1 MSEEIQDIQW
11 HPPFRGAVRLE
22 LEPYKD
28 ILEYVNEKTLTKKS
42 LQIDLLVIKKRADV
56 KIENP
61 IGEIFRAVN
70 ILEYKSPTDYVSIDD
85 FYKVSPMRIS

>member
-1 MSEEIQDIQW
+1 MQYSAQRGVVTIAMCEEMQDIQW
-11 HPPFRGAVRLE
+11 HPPFRGAVKIE

-28 ILEYVNEKTLTKKS
+28 VLEYVDEKILTKKP

-61 IGEIFRAVN
+61 IGEIFKAIN
-70 ILEYKSPTDYVSIDD
+70 ILEYNC
-85 FYKVSPMRIS
+85 F